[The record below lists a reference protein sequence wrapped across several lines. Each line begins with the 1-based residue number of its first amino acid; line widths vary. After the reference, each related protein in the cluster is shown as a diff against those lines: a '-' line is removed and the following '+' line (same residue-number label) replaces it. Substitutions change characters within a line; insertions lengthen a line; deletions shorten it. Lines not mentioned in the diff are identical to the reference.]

1 MISELEPI
9 HASEFDAQKASHL
22 LRRTVIG
29 ARTSEIK
36 LAVRVGLDATMK
48 RLFTPFEPDRSTIQH
63 MIGNKVWSESRPH
76 SSPRWY
82 GFFDEKNGRY
92 IDLRTWICRTI
103 VNSPTSLQERM
114 TLMWHMHFPSSCG
127 GSHFAEHCLDQNE
140 VIRKHCLGDLR
151 ELVSHVTYG
160 QAMQI
165 YLDGVHSFWN
175 EFEDAV
181 NENHAREF
189 LEIHLLGHSSRNG
202 QPLYTQKDIVEI
214 AHAFTGTY
222 ISEEWARHDASSEDL
237 LRNRECSWSATRWNP
252 RQKNIMGMIGAWEP
266 SDVVPI
272 VFQQRPSDIAWW
284 FAKRICEE
292 FVTRPT
298 ELSDHVVD
306 GVAEL
311 LLESDFNIG
320 ITMRTLLKSKL
331 FYDQR
336 YRSRLVKTPMHLW
349 LGSLR
354 MLDVKDVP
362 DFYLQSPRYG
372 DDLMWRL
379 SAFGHVPYD
388 PPNVS
393 GWHRDLDWLTPSDV
407 SRRIAQCSDL
417 VMGNLT
423 FKQESTEWRV
433 NLFDPVAFVS
443 RHGTMENVDVLSAT
457 LCNDILG
464 TDDPDMLHRLRSL
477 LRSRPIRG
485 EAREQLGLEA
495 VMSSPFYQLF

>member
-1 MISELEPI
+1 MIPELEPI
-9 HASEFDAQKASHL
+9 SAHEFDAQKASHL

-36 LAVRVGLDATMK
+36 LAVRVGLDATIK
-48 RLFTPFEPDRSTIQH
+48 RLFTPFEPDRSSIQH

-92 IDLRTWICRTI
+92 TDLRQWICRTI

-140 VIRKHCLGDLR
+140 VMRKHGLGDLR
-151 ELVSHVTYG
+151 ELASLVTQG

-175 EFEDAV
+175 ERENAV

-189 LEIHLLGHSSRNG
+189 LEIHMLGHSSRSG
-202 QPLYTQKDIVEI
+202 EPLYTQKDIVGI

-222 ISEEWARHDASSEDL
+222 ISEEWAQYDAASEDL
-237 LRNRECSWSATRWNP
+237 LRQRECSWSADRWDP
-252 RQKNIMGMIGAWEP
+252 RQKEIMGMSGAWKP
-266 SDVVPI
+266 SDVVDI
-272 VFQQRPSDIAWW
+272 LFQQRSSDIAWW

-292 FVTRPT
+292 FISRPSETT
-298 ELSDHVVD
+298 EYEIQ
-306 GVAEL
+306 GVADL
-311 LLESDFNIG
+311 LLESGFNIG
-320 ITMRTLLKSKL
+320 STMRTLLSSKL
-331 FYDQR
+331 FYEPR
-336 YRSRLVKTPMHLW
+336 FRLRLVKTPMHLW

-354 MLDVKDVP
+354 MLDVKDIP
-362 DFYLQSPRYG
+362 DFYLKSPRHG

-379 SAFGHVPYD
+379 SAFGHLPYE

-417 VMGNLT
+417 AAGRLT
-423 FKQESTEWRV
+423 FKEEPSAWKV
-433 NLFDPVAFVS
+433 NLFDPVAAVS
-443 RHGTMENVDVLSAT
+443 RYGSMQDINSLSVAM
-457 LCNDILG
+457 CNDILG
-464 TDDPDMLHRLRSL
+464 TDDPNLLSELRSI
-477 LRSRPIRG
+477 LRSRPIG
-485 EAREQLGLEA
+485 DESREQQGLTS